1 MLQTKQ
7 ELPDGQRTGDE
18 CVAVMSE
25 TGHKTISYIL
35 SRNSVS
41 VRAHRSS
48 RRTVGGFVCV
58 GVCVDV
64 SETTKR

>member
-25 TGHKTISYIL
+25 TGHKTISYIIII
-35 SRNSVS
+35 SK
-41 VRAHRSS
+41 
-48 RRTVGGFVCV
+48 F
-58 GVCVDV
+58 
-64 SETTKR
+64 SECPCASQQ